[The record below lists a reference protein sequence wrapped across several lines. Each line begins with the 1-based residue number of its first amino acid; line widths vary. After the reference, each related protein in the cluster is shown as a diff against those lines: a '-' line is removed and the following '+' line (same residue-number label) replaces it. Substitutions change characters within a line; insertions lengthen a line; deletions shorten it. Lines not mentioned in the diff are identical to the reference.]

1 MGRSMVHSMGR
12 SKDCSKGRKD
22 CSMEHSMENSMVS
35 SMGYNNYPPAGS
47 MIVGST
53 MAGSKVSNIFHMASS
68 RDRSTDCNMADSR
81 AHNMAHS
88 MDRNRVNNKIHSS
101 RHTVDSRGRSR
112 VHKGNS
118 MAHTGNNRASSR
130 ANSKVNSRG
139 YTYSIPSHS
148 AASGATSASF
158 DESGDTSSLSSL
170 SSLTQVSSLLPEVAA
185 LSATATMV
193 EPYLDGY
200 ATSNVTT
207 QIGTHAYLPCRVKQL
222 GNKSVSWIRL
232 RDGHILTV
240 DRAVFIADQRFLA
253 IKQPDKY
260 WTLQIKY
267 VQARDAGA
275 YECQVST
282 EPKVSAR
289 VQLHVV
295 VPRTEILGEPD
306 RYVKAGSNVVL
317 RCIVRGALEP
327 PTFIMWYH
335 GAEQLAADSRRHRTQ
350 LDPNLPE
357 ANGEGQSTIGSLI
370 IESAKKRDTGNY
382 TCSPSNSPSATV
394 TLNIIN
400 GESSASAV
408 TSSAPTTRGYT
419 LCIMALLLSVII
431 IGDGHRT

>member
-1 MGRSMVHSMGR
+1 
-12 SKDCSKGRKD
+12 
-22 CSMEHSMENSMVS
+22 
-35 SMGYNNYPPAGS
+35 
-47 MIVGST
+47 
-53 MAGSKVSNIFHMASS
+53 MAAEG
-68 RDRSTDCNMADSR
+68 
-81 AHNMAHS
+81 
-88 MDRNRVNNKIHSS
+88 
-101 RHTVDSRGRSR
+101 
-112 VHKGNS
+112 
-118 MAHTGNNRASSR
+118 
-130 ANSKVNSRG
+130 
-139 YTYSIPSHS
+139 
-148 AASGATSASF
+148 
-158 DESGDTSSLSSL
+158 SSLM
-170 SSLTQVSSLLPEVAA
+170 PEVGA
-185 LSATATMV
+185 LLAGGVLV
-193 EPYLDGY
+193 EPYLDGF

-253 IKQPDKY
+253 LKQPDKY

-267 VQARDAGA
+267 VQARDAGT

-289 VQLHVV
+289 VQLQVV

-370 IESAKKRDTGNY
+370 IESAKKRDNGNY

-408 TSSAPTTRGYT
+408 TSSAPITRAYT
-419 LCIMALLLSVII
+419 LCILGLLLSVIV
-431 IGDGHRT
+431 IGVGHRT

>member
-1 MGRSMVHSMGR
+1 MRLWKNR
-12 SKDCSKGRKD
+12 SKMRIAAIGR
-22 CSMEHSMENSMVS
+22 V
-35 SMGYNNYPPAGS
+35 PT
-47 MIVGST
+47 ST
-53 MAGSKVSNIFHMASS
+53 TIT
-68 RDRSTDCNMADSR
+68 RSTTR
-81 AHNMAHS
+81 ATHRFKQLAQLLIGGILYMTIASHPQ
-88 MDRNRVNNKIHSS
+88 M
-101 RHTVDSRGRSR
+101 
-112 VHKGNS
+112 
-118 MAHTGNNRASSR
+118 RA
-130 ANSKVNSRG
+130 AATATAPATAVA
-139 YTYSIPSHS
+139 T
-148 AASGATSASF
+148 ATATASGSF
-158 DESGDTSSLSSL
+158 DENGVDTSSSAA
-170 SSLTQVSSLLPEVAA
+170 QVSSLLPEVGA
-185 LSATATMV
+185 LSATGVLV

-253 IKQPDKY
+253 LKQPDKY

-267 VQARDAGA
+267 VQARDAGT

-289 VQLHVV
+289 VQLQVV

-357 ANGEGQSTIGSLI
+357 ASGEGQSTIGSLI

-408 TSSAPTTRGYT
+408 TSSAPITRAYT
-419 LCIMALLLSVII
+419 LGILALLLSVIL
-431 IGDGHRT
+431 IGAGHRT

>member
-1 MGRSMVHSMGR
+1 MYSWKSRRCSRTRSR
-12 SKDCSKGRKD
+12 SEMQTLESRTRLLQQGAQLTHLLLGGILCLTIASHTQT
-22 CSMEHSMENSMVS
+22 SAEAAAATAA
-35 SMGYNNYPPAGS
+35 AGS
-47 MIVGST
+47 AEGAAL
-53 MAGSKVSNIFHMASS
+53 MAGSAIS
-68 RDRSTDCNMADSR
+68 
-81 AHNMAHS
+81 
-88 MDRNRVNNKIHSS
+88 
-101 RHTVDSRGRSR
+101 
-112 VHKGNS
+112 
-118 MAHTGNNRASSR
+118 
-130 ANSKVNSRG
+130 
-139 YTYSIPSHS
+139 P
-148 AASGATSASF
+148 
-158 DESGDTSSLSSL
+158 DESSDPSSSATAFSSLA
-170 SSLTQVSSLLPEVAA
+170 QVSSLLPEASA
-185 LSATATMV
+185 LSASTGLV

-267 VQARDAGA
+267 VQARDAGS

-289 VQLHVV
+289 VQLQVV
-295 VPRTEILGEPD
+295 VPRTEILGDPD

-335 GAEQLAADSRRHRTQ
+335 GAEQLAADSRRHRIQ

-357 ANGEGQSTIGSLI
+357 ATGDGLSTIGSLI

-408 TSSAPTTRGYT
+408 TSAAATTRAYA
-419 LCIMALLLSVII
+419 LCVLALLLSVIL
-431 IGDGHRT
+431 IGVGHRT

>member
-1 MGRSMVHSMGR
+1 MRLWRNRSR
-12 SKDCSKGRKD
+12 SKMHTLETGPWSVHGPQLTQLLLGGILCMTIASNTQTSAEATAAQGTGAASAATAIIFDG
-22 CSMEHSMENSMVS
+22 S
-35 SMGYNNYPPAGS
+35 SDPSSAS
-47 MIVGST
+47 AS
-53 MAGSKVSNIFHMASS
+53 ASS
-68 RDRSTDCNMADSR
+68 S
-81 AHNMAHS
+81 
-88 MDRNRVNNKIHSS
+88 
-101 RHTVDSRGRSR
+101 
-112 VHKGNS
+112 
-118 MAHTGNNRASSR
+118 
-130 ANSKVNSRG
+130 
-139 YTYSIPSHS
+139 YS
-148 AASGATSASF
+148 ATAF
-158 DESGDTSSLSSL
+158 SSLA
-170 SSLTQVSSLLPEVAA
+170 QVSSLLPEAAA
-185 LSATATMV
+185 LSATATLV

-267 VQARDAGA
+267 VQARDAGS

-289 VQLHVV
+289 VQLQVV

-357 ANGEGQSTIGSLI
+357 ATGEGQSTIGSLI

-408 TSSAPTTRGYT
+408 TSSAATTRAYA
-419 LCIMALLLSVII
+419 LSILALLLSVIL
-431 IGDGHRT
+431 IGVGHRT

>member
-1 MGRSMVHSMGR
+1 MRIFKLGLR
-12 SKDCSKGRKD
+12 
-22 CSMEHSMENSMVS
+22 
-35 SMGYNNYPPAGS
+35 PAQNCPQMTQLLIGGIVY
-47 MIVGST
+47 MIF
-53 MAGSKVSNIFHMASS
+53 A
-68 RDRSTDCNMADSR
+68 
-81 AHNMAHS
+81 
-88 MDRNRVNNKIHSS
+88 
-101 RHTVDSRGRSR
+101 
-112 VHKGNS
+112 
-118 MAHTGNNRASSR
+118 
-130 ANSKVNSRG
+130 
-139 YTYSIPSHS
+139 SHS

-170 SSLTQVSSLLPEVAA
+170 SSSSSLESSSTAFAAIASSSLTQVSSLLPEVAA

-408 TSSAPTTRGYT
+408 TSSAPTTRAYT

-431 IGDGHRT
+431 IGGGHRT

>member
-1 MGRSMVHSMGR
+1 
-12 SKDCSKGRKD
+12 
-22 CSMEHSMENSMVS
+22 
-35 SMGYNNYPPAGS
+35 
-47 MIVGST
+47 
-53 MAGSKVSNIFHMASS
+53 MA
-68 RDRSTDCNMADSR
+68 TR
-81 AHNMAHS
+81 AAATATA
-88 MDRNRVNNKIHSS
+88 
-101 RHTVDSRGRSR
+101 TV
-112 VHKGNS
+112 
-118 MAHTGNNRASSR
+118 A
-130 ANSKVNSRG
+130 
-139 YTYSIPSHS
+139 
-148 AASGATSASF
+148 ASF
-158 DESGDTSSLSSL
+158 DASNVDTSSSAAASFLGAA
-170 SSLTQVSSLLPEVAA
+170 QVSSLLPEVGA
-185 LSATATMV
+185 LMATGVLV

-253 IKQPDKY
+253 LKQPDKY

-267 VQARDAGA
+267 VQARDAGT

-289 VQLHVV
+289 VQLQVV

-357 ANGEGQSTIGSLI
+357 ASGEGQSTIGSLI

-408 TSSAPTTRGYT
+408 TSSAPITRAYT
-419 LCIMALLLSVII
+419 FSILALLISVIL
-431 IGDGHRT
+431 IGVKQRT

>member
-1 MGRSMVHSMGR
+1 MRLWKNR
-12 SKDCSKGRKD
+12 SKMRIAAVGR
-22 CSMEHSMENSMVS
+22 V
-35 SMGYNNYPPAGS
+35 P
-47 MIVGST
+47 IST
-53 MAGSKVSNIFHMASS
+53 TITRNTT
-68 RDRSTDCNMADSR
+68 RST
-81 AHNMAHS
+81 
-88 MDRNRVNNKIHSS
+88 
-101 RHTVDSRGRSR
+101 
-112 VHKGNS
+112 
-118 MAHTGNNRASSR
+118 NRATHRSKQLAQLLIGGIFYMTIASHPQMR
-130 ANSKVNSRG
+130 A
-139 YTYSIPSHS
+139 
-148 AASGATSASF
+148 AATATAPATATATATADSF
-158 DESGDTSSLSSL
+158 DESGVDTSSSAAVGFPA
-170 SSLTQVSSLLPEVAA
+170 QVSSLLPEVGA
-185 LSATATMV
+185 LSATGALV

-253 IKQPDKY
+253 LKQPDKY

-267 VQARDAGA
+267 VQARDAGI

-289 VQLHVV
+289 VQLQVV

-357 ANGEGQSTIGSLI
+357 ASGEGQSTIGSLI

-408 TSSAPTTRGYT
+408 TSSAPITRAYT
-419 LCIMALLLSVII
+419 LGILALLLSVIL
-431 IGDGHRT
+431 IGAGHRT

>member
-1 MGRSMVHSMGR
+1 QLSALSLSGRAKSISASHPQTTAATAAGAAAAPATAT
-12 SKDCSKGRKD
+12 
-22 CSMEHSMENSMVS
+22 S
-35 SMGYNNYPPAGS
+35 SFGES
-47 MIVGST
+47 VDT
-53 MAGSKVSNIFHMASS
+53 SS
-68 RDRSTDCNMADSR
+68 
-81 AHNMAHS
+81 
-88 MDRNRVNNKIHSS
+88 
-101 RHTVDSRGRSR
+101 
-112 VHKGNS
+112 
-118 MAHTGNNRASSR
+118 
-130 ANSKVNSRG
+130 
-139 YTYSIPSHS
+139 S
-148 AASGATSASF
+148 AASLGAAAQAQAQAQN
-158 DESGDTSSLSSL
+158 GAGGLSLP
-170 SSLTQVSSLLPEVAA
+170 PEVAA
-185 LSATATMV
+185 LTATGVLV

-253 IKQPDKY
+253 LKQPDKY

-267 VQARDAGA
+267 VQARDAGT

-335 GAEQLAADSRRHRTQ
+335 GTEQLAADSRRHRTQ

-357 ANGEGQSTIGSLI
+357 ASGEGQSTIGSLI

-408 TSSAPTTRGYT
+408 TSSAPITRAYT
-419 LCIMALLLSVII
+419 LCILALLLSVIV
-431 IGDGHRT
+431 IGGGHGT

>member
-1 MGRSMVHSMGR
+1 MACSRAHSKVHSTER
-12 SKDCSKGRKD
+12 NRDCNTDCSTGYSSPRSTDRSRGCSTD
-22 CSMEHSMENSMVS
+22 CSMGC
-35 SMGYNNYPPAGS
+35 SMGCSRGC
-47 MIVGST
+47 
-53 MAGSKVSNIFHMASS
+53 SKV
-68 RDRSTDCNMADSR
+68 RS
-81 AHNMAHS
+81 
-88 MDRNRVNNKIHSS
+88 KIHS
-101 RHTVDSRGRSR
+101 RGCTS
-112 VHKGNS
+112 
-118 MAHTGNNRASSR
+118 
-130 ANSKVNSRG
+130 
-139 YTYSIPSHS
+139 SIPSHTQ
-148 AASGATSASF
+148 TSAEAAAATAAAGSAEGGSAISP
-158 DESGDTSSLSSL
+158 DESGDPSSSATAFSSLA
-170 SSLTQVSSLLPEVAA
+170 QVSSLLPEASA
-185 LSATATMV
+185 LSATNGLV

-267 VQARDAGA
+267 VQARDAGS

-289 VQLHVV
+289 VQLQVV
-295 VPRTEILGEPD
+295 VPRTEILGDPD

-335 GAEQLAADSRRHRTQ
+335 GAEQLAADSRRHRIQ

-357 ANGEGQSTIGSLI
+357 ATGDGLSTIGSLI

-408 TSSAPTTRGYT
+408 TSSAATTRAYA
-419 LCIMALLLSVII
+419 LCVQALLLSVIL
-431 IGDGHRT
+431 IGVGHRT

>member
-1 MGRSMVHSMGR
+1 MMQV
-12 SKDCSKGRKD
+12 
-22 CSMEHSMENSMVS
+22 MEV
-35 SMGYNNYPPAGS
+35 
-47 MIVGST
+47 T
-53 MAGSKVSNIFHMASS
+53 
-68 RDRSTDCNMADSR
+68 T
-81 AHNMAHS
+81 
-88 MDRNRVNNKIHSS
+88 
-101 RHTVDSRGRSR
+101 
-112 VHKGNS
+112 
-118 MAHTGNNRASSR
+118 
-130 ANSKVNSRG
+130 
-139 YTYSIPSHS
+139 
-148 AASGATSASF
+148 AATAAATATATF
-158 DESGDTSSLSSL
+158 DENGMDTSSSSSSSSSSPASLASASVAAAAAFMAAQGSSL
-170 SSLTQVSSLLPEVAA
+170 MPEVGA
-185 LSATATMV
+185 LMASGVLV
-193 EPYLDGY
+193 EPYLDGF

-253 IKQPDKY
+253 LKQPDKY

-267 VQARDAGA
+267 VQARDAGT

-289 VQLHVV
+289 VQLQVV

-370 IESAKKRDTGNY
+370 IESAKKRDNGNY

-408 TSSAPTTRGYT
+408 TSSAPTTRAYT
-419 LCIMALLLSVII
+419 LCILGLLLSVIV
-431 IGDGHRT
+431 IGVGHST

>member
-1 MGRSMVHSMGR
+1 MCFG
-12 SKDCSKGRKD
+12 
-22 CSMEHSMENSMVS
+22 EIEAQNSS
-35 SMGYNNYPPAGS
+35 HTQTSAEAAG
-47 MIVGST
+47 G
-53 MAGSKVSNIFHMASS
+53 GGGGGGGASG
-68 RDRSTDCNMADSR
+68 TA
-81 AHNMAHS
+81 
-88 MDRNRVNNKIHSS
+88 
-101 RHTVDSRGRSR
+101 
-112 VHKGNS
+112 
-118 MAHTGNNRASSR
+118 AS
-130 ANSKVNSRG
+130 
-139 YTYSIPSHS
+139 S
-148 AASGATSASF
+148 AASTAISS
-158 DESGDTSSLSSL
+158 DESGDPSSATAFASL
-170 SSLTQVSSLLPEVAA
+170 AQVSSLLPEASA
-185 LSATATMV
+185 FSATAGLV

-253 IKQPDKY
+253 IKQPEKY

-267 VQARDAGA
+267 VQARDAGS

-289 VQLHVV
+289 VQLQVV

-357 ANGEGQSTIGSLI
+357 ASGDGQSTIGSLI

-408 TSSAPTTRGYT
+408 TSSAATTRAYA
-419 LCIMALLLSVII
+419 LSILALLFGVII
-431 IGDGHRT
+431 IGVGHRT

>member
-1 MGRSMVHSMGR
+1 MRSWKS
-12 SKDCSKGRKD
+12 
-22 CSMEHSMENSMVS
+22 
-35 SMGYNNYPPAGS
+35 
-47 MIVGST
+47 
-53 MAGSKVSNIFHMASS
+53 
-68 RDRSTDCNMADSR
+68 
-81 AHNMAHS
+81 
-88 MDRNRVNNKIHSS
+88 
-101 RHTVDSRGRSR
+101 RSR
-112 VHKGNS
+112 SEMQALETRTRPLQGAQLTQLLLGGILCLTIAS
-118 MAHTGNNRASSR
+118 HTQTSAEAAGGRGSGPGAGTSEGAGTSS
-130 ANSKVNSRG
+130 S
-139 YTYSIPSHS
+139 S
-148 AASGATSASF
+148 AASTAISS
-158 DESGDTSSLSSL
+158 DESGNPSSATAFSSLA
-170 SSLTQVSSLLPEVAA
+170 QVSSLLPEASA
-185 LSATATMV
+185 LSATSGLV

-267 VQARDAGA
+267 VQARDAGS

-289 VQLHVV
+289 VQLQVV

-357 ANGEGQSTIGSLI
+357 ASGEGQSTIGSLI

-408 TSSAPTTRGYT
+408 TSSAATTRAYA
-419 LCIMALLLSVII
+419 LSILALLLSVIL
-431 IGDGHRT
+431 IGVGHRT

>member
-1 MGRSMVHSMGR
+1 MRLWKNRTKMRIAKMGITLPASAM
-12 SKDCSKGRKD
+12 CSQ
-22 CSMEHSMENSMVS
+22 MMTQFILFAVF
-35 SMGYNNYPPAGS
+35 Y
-47 MIVGST
+47 IT
-53 MAGSKVSNIFHMASS
+53 IASHPQ
-68 RDRSTDCNMADSR
+68 T
-81 AHNMAHS
+81 
-88 MDRNRVNNKIHSS
+88 
-101 RHTVDSRGRSR
+101 TV
-112 VHKGNS
+112 
-118 MAHTGNNRASSR
+118 A
-130 ANSKVNSRG
+130 
-139 YTYSIPSHS
+139 
-148 AASGATSASF
+148 ATSNYDGRAQFSSVS
-158 DESGDTSSLSSL
+158 DKDIENDAVDTSSVDAYSTAGQVLSP
-170 SSLTQVSSLLPEVAA
+170 SSLLPEAAA
-185 LSATATMV
+185 LSATATLV

-253 IKQPDKY
+253 LKQPDKY

-289 VQLHVV
+289 VQLQVV

-357 ANGEGQSTIGSLI
+357 ANGDGQSTIGSLI

-408 TSSAPTTRGYT
+408 TSSAPITRAYT
-419 LCIMALLLSVII
+419 VCIVALLLSVLI
-431 IGDGHRT
+431 IGGGHRT

>member
-1 MGRSMVHSMGR
+1 MRLWKNR
-12 SKDCSKGRKD
+12 SKMRIDRIGKVHIAPHYRPQLAQLLIGGILYMTIATHPQTTAAAAAVATAAAAVTAAASASASAGNFD
-22 CSMEHSMENSMVS
+22 E
-35 SMGYNNYPPAGS
+35 GS
-47 MIVGST
+47 MDTSGSAATSSAAAFAAAQSSSLMPEVG
-53 MAGSKVSNIFHMASS
+53 ALL
-68 RDRSTDCNMADSR
+68 
-81 AHNMAHS
+81 
-88 MDRNRVNNKIHSS
+88 
-101 RHTVDSRGRSR
+101 
-112 VHKGNS
+112 
-118 MAHTGNNRASSR
+118 
-130 ANSKVNSRG
+130 
-139 YTYSIPSHS
+139 
-148 AASGATSASF
+148 AASGV
-158 DESGDTSSLSSL
+158 L
-170 SSLTQVSSLLPEVAA
+170 
-185 LSATATMV
+185 V

-253 IKQPDKY
+253 LKQPDKY

-289 VQLHVV
+289 VQLQVV

-357 ANGEGQSTIGSLI
+357 ASGEGQSTIGSLI

-400 GESSASAV
+400 GEYIKERSSEKPPRIQFDIKLVLCFVLGESSASAV
-408 TSSAPTTRGYT
+408 TSSAPVTRAYALCT
-419 LCIMALLLSVII
+419 LGLLLSVIV
-431 IGDGHRT
+431 IGVGHRT

>member
-1 MGRSMVHSMGR
+1 MLRLWKNR
-12 SKDCSKGRKD
+12 SKMRIDAA
-22 CSMEHSMENSMVS
+22 SMSSSNTTNTTSTTTTTTTTTTRTTFTNSRQPHRTKQLAQLLIGSILCMTIASHPQTKAAATATAAVT
-35 SMGYNNYPPAGS
+35 AGFEER
-47 MIVGST
+47 V
-53 MAGSKVSNIFHMASS
+53 VEASS
-68 RDRSTDCNMADSR
+68 
-81 AHNMAHS
+81 
-88 MDRNRVNNKIHSS
+88 
-101 RHTVDSRGRSR
+101 
-112 VHKGNS
+112 
-118 MAHTGNNRASSR
+118 
-130 ANSKVNSRG
+130 
-139 YTYSIPSHS
+139 S
-148 AASGATSASF
+148 AALALPAA
-158 DESGDTSSLSSL
+158 
-170 SSLTQVSSLLPEVAA
+170 QVSSLLPEVGA
-185 LSATATMV
+185 LSATGVLV
-193 EPYLDGY
+193 EPYLDGF

-253 IKQPDKY
+253 LKQPDKY

-267 VQARDAGA
+267 VQARDAGT

-289 VQLHVV
+289 VQLQVV

-335 GAEQLAADSRRHRTQ
+335 GTEQLAADSRRHRTQ

-357 ANGEGQSTIGSLI
+357 ASGEGQSTIGSLI

-408 TSSAPTTRGYT
+408 TSSAPITRAYT
-419 LCIMALLLSVII
+419 LCILALLLSVFL
-431 IGDGHRT
+431 IGVGQPT

>member
-1 MGRSMVHSMGR
+1 MRLWKNR
-12 SKDCSKGRKD
+12 SKMRIDRT
-22 CSMEHSMENSMVS
+22 
-35 SMGYNNYPPAGS
+35 A
-47 MIVGST
+47 
-53 MAGSKVSNIFHMASS
+53 KVHTAPHYRPQLAQLLIGGILYMTIASHPQ
-68 RDRSTDCNMADSR
+68 TTA
-81 AHNMAHS
+81 ATA
-88 MDRNRVNNKIHSS
+88 V
-101 RHTVDSRGRSR
+101 T
-112 VHKGNS
+112 
-118 MAHTGNNRASSR
+118 AA
-130 ANSKVNSRG
+130 AN
-139 YTYSIPSHS
+139 
-148 AASGATSASF
+148 F
-158 DESGDTSSLSSL
+158 DESGMDSSSSSSSSSSLASASASASATSSVASSANAAAFAAAQSSSL
-170 SSLTQVSSLLPEVAA
+170 MPEVGA
-185 LSATATMV
+185 LLASGVLV

-253 IKQPDKY
+253 LKQPDKY

-267 VQARDAGA
+267 VQARDAGT

-289 VQLHVV
+289 VQLQVV

-357 ANGEGQSTIGSLI
+357 ASGEGQSTIGSLI

-408 TSSAPTTRGYT
+408 TSSAPVTRAYT
-419 LCIMALLLSVII
+419 LCVLGLLLSVIVI
-431 IGDGHRT
+431 SVGHRT